1 MTGSGAPMSTRQ
13 ESPGSPGAD
22 PGARFQIVVRGYER
36 SQVDQ
41 FAAHQL
47 RLVQELRAALA
58 QTENRLRQAT
68 ERVEAG
74 AAENERLRSQLSAT
88 GTPITE
94 GYGARAE
101 KLLRLAETEAA
112 EMRASASRESIVL
125 MEQSRQAAEQHRHES
140 EQAVIARFRE
150 LDQDARRRSTELED
164 REEKTA
170 QQIAAGRAESE
181 RLRASAMEAATK
193 LRDEA
198 KAEAELLKARARAEA
213 GRTREEAR
221 IELNRV
227 TEVRADVHAEL
238 ERLNRMI
245 LGQLSTE
252 LADGER
258 SGVDG
263 ERAHR
268 DGDVRALGGEL

>member
-1 MTGSGAPMSTRQ
+1 MSTTQ
-13 ESPGSPGAD
+13 DSSESRNLGAD
-22 PGARFQIVVRGYER
+22 PDVRFPIVVRGYER
-36 SQVDQ
+36 HQVDQ
-41 FAAHQL
+41 FAARHL
-47 RLVQELRAALA
+47 RLVRELRTALA
-58 QTENRLRQAT
+58 ETENRLRQAA

-74 AAENERLRSQLSAT
+74 AAENERLRSRLSAT
-88 GTPITE
+88 GAPVTE
-94 GYGARAE
+94 GYGSRAE

-125 MEQSRQAAEQHRHES
+125 MEKSRQAAEQHRHES

-150 LDQDARRRSTELED
+150 LDQDARRRSSELEE
-164 REEKTA
+164 REEKAA

-181 RLRASAMEAATK
+181 RLRASALEAATK

-221 IELNRV
+221 IEFNRV

-238 ERLNRMI
+238 DRLNRLI
-245 LGQLSTE
+245 LGQL
-252 LADGER
+252 AAKPPG
-258 SGVDG
+258 
-263 ERAHR
+263 
-268 DGDVRALGGEL
+268 